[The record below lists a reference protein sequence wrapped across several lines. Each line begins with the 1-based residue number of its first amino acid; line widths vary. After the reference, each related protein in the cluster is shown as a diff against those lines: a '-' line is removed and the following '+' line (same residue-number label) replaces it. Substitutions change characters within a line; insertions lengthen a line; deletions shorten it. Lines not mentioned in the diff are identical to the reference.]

1 MTQAATV
8 PAGPGQPGPLGAIEA
23 IRLGWR
29 LMMSDFWRLWLVAF
43 VQMLILMAANSV
55 LSIIA
60 VVVVLPPLAAGMF
73 YVVSRRIDGHP
84 ADVSDLFNGFQQR
97 FGQSVLG
104 FLPVAG
110 ASMVLGVIVG
120 VIVAG
125 AFLVGAGLVEATGRD
140 EGAGAGVLLVVLGA
154 AAAILLI
161 GLLALAFNVFTL
173 FFTFLFP
180 AVWDHPESGWAAVR
194 ASMRLVGGHFG
205 PVLGLVLIFWLLAGV
220 ANFVGLLVCC
230 IGILFTGPVMV
241 VWETASIMY
250 LYRSCTGRPLV
261 QPIAGGPVPPAP
273 AGPSALV

>member
-73 YVVSRRIDGHP
+73 YVVGRRIDGQP
-84 ADVSDLFNGFQQR
+84 ADLSGLFNGFQQR

-125 AFLVGAGLVEATGRD
+125 AFLVGAGLMEAAGRD
-140 EGAGAGVLLVVLGA
+140 EGLAILLVIVDA
-154 AAAILLI
+154 AAALLFI
-161 GLLALAFNVFTL
+161 GLLAIAFDVSML
-173 FFTFLFP
+173 FFVFLFP

-194 ASMRLVGGHFG
+194 ASMRLVRGHFW

-220 ANFVGLLVCC
+220 ANFAGLLVCC
-230 IGILFTGPVMV
+230 IGILFTGPAMV

-261 QPIAGGPVPPAP
+261 QPIAGGPLPPAP